1 MIAAPIRTLIVDD
14 EHLAR
19 RRLRTLLGTQAD
31 FAIVGECEDGPAA
44 IEAIA
49 REKPDL
55 VLLDIKMVELDGLD
69 VARAVAGD
77 GAPIIVFVSA
87 YDQFALDAFGV
98 AALDYLLKPFD
109 EERFEATLNR
119 VRGQVARNRGGMVS
133 HREYRSGDLE
143 IDVDARIAKQRGK
156 PLVLRPKEFDLLL
169 AFLKRPGV
177 VVSKR
182 ELLEEVW
189 GYQRDVMSRTI
200 DTHLAELRRK
210 LSPGAKDPEYIET
223 IARIGYRL
231 NAGEAGAGD

>member
-1 MIAAPIRTLIVDD
+1 MSAAPIRTLIVDD

-19 RRLRTLLGTQAD
+19 RRLRTLLKAQAD
-31 FAIVGECEDGPAA
+31 FEVVGECEDGPAA
-44 IEAIA
+44 VEAIG

-109 EERFEATLNR
+109 EERFDATLNR
-119 VRGQVARNRGGMVS
+119 VRGQVARNRGGIS

-143 IDVDARIAKQRGK
+143 IDVDARIARRAGQ

-210 LSPGAKDPEYIET
+210 LSPGARDPEYIET

-231 NAGEAGAGD
+231 NAGEAKTGT

>member
-1 MIAAPIRTLIVDD
+1 MTGPRIRTLIVDD

-19 RRLRTLLGTQAD
+19 RRLRTLLGAHAD
-31 FAIVGECEDGPAA
+31 FELVGECEDGPAA
-44 IEAIA
+44 VASIR
-49 REKPDL
+49 REQPDL
-55 VLLDIKMVELDGLD
+55 VFLDIKMVEMDGLE
-69 VARAVAGD
+69 VARAAAGEH
-77 GAPIIVFVSA
+77 APLIVFVSA

-109 EERFEATLNR
+109 EERFVATLNR
-119 VRGQVARNRGGMVS
+119 VRGQVTKSRGGGQV
-133 HREYRSGDLE
+133 HREYRCGDLE
-143 IDVDARIAKQRGK
+143 IDVDARIAKLRSQ
-156 PLVLRPKEFDLLL
+156 PVVLRPKEFDLLL

-177 VVSKR
+177 VVTKR

-210 LSPGAKDPEYIET
+210 LSPGAQDPEYIET

-231 NAGEAGAGD
+231 NA

>member
-1 MIAAPIRTLIVDD
+1 MIATAIRTLVVDD

-19 RRLRTLLGTQAD
+19 RRLRTLLKSQAD
-31 FAIVGECEDGPAA
+31 FEVVGECEDGPAA
-44 IEAIA
+44 VDAIR

-55 VLLDIKMVELDGLD
+55 VFLDIKMVELDGLD
-69 VARAVAGD
+69 VARAVSGE
-77 GAPIIVFVSA
+77 GAPVIVFVSA
-87 YDQFALDAFGV
+87 YDEFALDAFGV

-109 EERFEATLNR
+109 EERFVATLNR
-119 VRGQVARNRGGMVS
+119 VRGQVSRIRAGDSAS
-133 HREYRSGDLE
+133 HREYRCGDLE
-143 IDVDARIAKQRGK
+143 IDVDARIAKRAGQ

-177 VVSKR
+177 VVTKR

-210 LSPGAKDPEYIET
+210 LSPGPKDPEYIET

-231 NAGEAGAGD
+231 QATESR